1 MSIGS
6 AGRRGVLMDGAVR
19 IRHFHRGFLVV
30 LATGCTAA
38 ESPPVEGESVTVAV
52 QSATEAFLD
61 AQRARAPED
70 AIRLLA
76 PEFYMYAD
84 GVRLGYDSVAAQ
96 IRRTLPALTALEPT
110 WERVEVRPLGPNH
123 ALVTATFRDFIIG
136 AEGDTSRLRGP
147 TTLIW
152 RRYESGWKI
161 IYADAVHYPDSL
173 P

>member
-1 MSIGS
+1 MRLGCASRS
-6 AGRRGVLMDGAVR
+6 GVLMDGVVR
-19 IRHFHRGFLVV
+19 TGHRHMGLLLV
-30 LATGCTAA
+30 LAAGCTAT
-38 ESPPVEGESVTVAV
+38 ESPPVEGESVTAAV

-84 GVRLGYDSVAAQ
+84 GVRLGYDSVTAQ
-96 IRRTLPALTALEPT
+96 IRRTLPALTHLEPT
-110 WERVEVRPLGPNH
+110 WDRVEVRPLGPNH

-147 TTLIW
+147 TTLVW